1 MLSFSTFS
9 QKSGVVTYGF
19 KVLEDEKILKNEI
32 IGPDFRKTID
42 AAKYA
47 KFTLTFNDSI
57 SAFTNIQNLSLDGQ
71 NIELALSISGVV
83 KDIYTFK
90 GTIYR
95 NNSNEMF
102 GENEY
107 LITEPLNKNW
117 VLTSESKKI
126 DGYNCYKAT
135 NEYVVDNGK
144 IFRHPVVAWFCPEI
158 PIPYGPK
165 GYGGLPGLI
174 LELQEWNIVFGV
186 EKIDISND
194 KKEILLPTKG
204 IVITNQ
210 EYENKIG
217 QRAKREYK

>member
-1 MLSFSTFS
+1 LILSQTTGIIVYNFS
-9 QKSGVVTYGF
+9 
-19 KVLEDEKILKNEI
+19 VLEDEKILKNEI
-32 IGPDFRKTID
+32 IGRDFRKTID

-57 SAFTNIQNLSLDGQ
+57 SEFKNIQNMSLDGQ

-83 KDIYTFK
+83 KEIYTFK

-95 NNSNEMF
+95 NNSSEMF

-107 LITEPLNKNW
+107 LIIEPLNKNW

-126 DGYNCYKAT
+126 DGYTCYKAT

-174 LELQEWNIVFGV
+174 LELQEWNIVFGA
-186 EKIDISND
+186 EKINLSNED
-194 KKEILLPTKG
+194 KLIILPTKG
-204 IVITNQ
+204 QTITNQ
-210 EYENKIG
+210 EFNKKMRG
-217 QRAKREYK
+217 SVRKKFE

>member
-1 MLSFSTFS
+1 
-9 QKSGVVTYGF
+9 
-19 KVLEDEKILKNEI
+19 
-32 IGPDFRKTID
+32 
-42 AAKYA
+42 
-47 KFTLTFNDSI
+47 
-57 SAFTNIQNLSLDGQ
+57 
-71 NIELALSISGVV
+71 
-83 KDIYTFK
+83 
-90 GTIYR
+90 
-95 NNSNEMF
+95 MF

-107 LITEPLNKNW
+107 LITELVNKNW

-126 DGYNCYKAT
+126 DGYTCYKAT

-174 LELQEWNIVFGV
+174 LELQEWNIVFGAV
-186 EKIDISND
+186 KIDISND
-194 KKEILLPTKG
+194 KKVILLPTKG